1 MSKIGENEMS
11 KQETDFSRRQIL
23 GQTVCFM
30 LRRSVLAG
38 IIAVLMGAS
47 LVFTGSA
54 SAHNIDLAKAK
65 ELVRRYAQAVRR
77 ESDSR
82 DLYISST
89 WNCVNAFPNHN
100 HIVRCVIQHQ
110 NARDKNAGVY
120 TCKET
125 MELYM
130 TPHRPAE
137 SYLIYARHTSVSNCG
152 KGRFY
157 DTPLG

>member
-1 MSKIGENEMS
+1 MS
-11 KQETDFSRRQIL
+11 KQETDFSRRKML
-23 GQTVCFM
+23 GQTMCFM

-38 IIAVLMGAS
+38 MIAVLLMGAS
-47 LVFTGSA
+47 FIFMRRA

-82 DLYISST
+82 DLYIRST

-110 NARDKNAGVY
+110 NASDKDAGVY
-120 TCKET
+120 SCKES

-130 TPHRPAE
+130 MPHSKGV
-137 SYLIYARHTSVSNCG
+137 SYQIFARHTSYNSCA
-152 KGRFY
+152 KGRFN